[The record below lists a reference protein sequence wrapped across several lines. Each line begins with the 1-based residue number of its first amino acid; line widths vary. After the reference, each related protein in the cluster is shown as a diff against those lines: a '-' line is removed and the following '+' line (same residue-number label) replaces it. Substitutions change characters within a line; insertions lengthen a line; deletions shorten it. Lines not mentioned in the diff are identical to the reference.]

1 MMNVRYYYEFKGY
14 DNILNRVEILTGKTA
29 VAEEIKA
36 TDVPFVLQYGD
47 VKKLTPVQGSGATLG
62 LISMAIFQFENLHTD
77 NMQEYLVKFY
87 RGGALYWMG
96 WLDPE
101 LYEENLALYPPYTVE
116 FTAADFNVL
125 ERLKFTSDT
134 EARYTDTQTMVTQL
148 KRCLDKLAIPFSKL
162 YIGCTTA
169 AEGVT
174 LSASESILHKLYIQ
188 SANFYDEENT
198 PMSCKEVIKSIMQP
212 FGLMMVQRDASVY
225 IFDYNTVSNGLRMKA
240 YNFDTLAYLAD
251 ETVPFSLGDMSDIGF
266 MSANAPYGFEDMVN
280 NVSITSSI
288 YAIDE
293 YLGYNVTEDALHE
306 LESTTGNNN
315 FTLKVYKDCPPWN
328 SGKFLLYEEKA
339 DGGTLMGAEIKYTGD
354 SSAVN
359 SWTFKNKDGFI
370 ISTDGD
376 NFLRL
381 KVDVY
386 VNTRENPFDSNQEEK
401 DERTRAIELYCDLVL
416 KDENDTALMY
426 YGNTYYNGVG
436 WIPAAGGNIVK
447 NSFIVG
453 FTSFNK
459 SSGQSYSS
467 ARSANMWLTN
477 TEIMKTGKDSIGFS
491 LWHTGNGVKIRLPEA
506 SGYIELNINYA
517 IISDGSLS
525 EGIEVYPADKVKS
538 FLINNVEASFE
549 NMAGK
554 PLNTDDCEFKSYIN
568 KGVKADFE
576 DVELKCVSANEDKL
590 PIGKGN
596 ILYKK
601 DGMYGLQ
608 LSFTRSGQTNILER
622 LLLCTIHSNYTRK
635 NRLFTVDL
643 KTTENPAMRYSTFV
657 NRWAD
662 ERFITSGCRIDFNR
676 AVTNL
681 TVTNFSE
688 DTDKLSDIPYE

>member
-1 MMNVRYYYEFKGY
+1 MNVRYYYEFKGY
-14 DNILNRVEILTGKTA
+14 DNILNRVEILTEKTA
-29 VAEEIKA
+29 VSEEIKA

-47 VKKLTPVQGSGATLG
+47 VKKLTPIQGSGATLN
-62 LISMAIFQFENLHTD
+62 LISKSVFQFENLHTD
-77 NMQEYLVKFY
+77 NMQDYLIRFY
-87 RGGALYWMG
+87 RDGSLYWMG

-125 ERLKFTSDT
+125 ERLKFTSET
-134 EARYTDTQTMVTQL
+134 EAQYTDIQPMIIQL
-148 KRCLDKLAIPFSKL
+148 KRCFDKLAIPFDKL
-162 YIGCTTA
+162 YIGCTTT

-174 LSASESILHKLYIQ
+174 LSTSESLLHKLYIQ
-188 SANFYDEENT
+188 SANFYDEENA
-198 PMSCKEVIKSIMQP
+198 PMSCKEVIKSILQP

-225 IFDYNTVSNGLRMKA
+225 IYDYNTVSNGLRMKA
-240 YNFDTLAYLAD
+240 YNFDTMTYVAD
-251 ETVPFSLGDMSDIGF
+251 ENVPFSLGDMSSIGF

-288 YAIDE
+288 YALND
-293 YLGYNVTEDALHE
+293 YLQYNVTEDNLHE
-306 LESTTGNNN
+306 LESTTENNQY
-315 FTLKVYKDCPPWN
+315 TLKVYKECPPWDK
-328 SGKFLLYEEKA
+328 GEFLLYESS
-339 DGGTLMGAEIKYTGD
+339 DGSTLMGAKINYTGD
-354 SSAVN
+354 GSSIN
-359 SWTFKNKDGFI
+359 DWTFKNKEGFV

-381 KVDVY
+381 KVDAY
-386 VNTRENPFDSNQEEK
+386 VNTRENPFDTEEMEN
-401 DERTRAIELYCDLVL
+401 DERTRVIELYCDLVL
-416 KDENDTALMY
+416 KDEYGTPLMY
-426 YGNTYYNGVG
+426 YGNIFTKGVG
-436 WIPAAGGNIVK
+436 WIPAAGGTVNK
-447 NSFIVG
+447 NCFVIGFIN
-453 FTSFNK
+453 FQK
-459 SSGQSYSS
+459 SNPISD
-467 ARSANMWLTN
+467 ARSANMWITN
-477 TEIMKTGKDSIGFS
+477 TSILKLAENSINFAFKWSHIGE
-491 LWHTGNGVKIRLPEA
+491 GEQIRLPES

-517 IISDGSLS
+517 IISDGGLGES
-525 EGIEVYPADKVKS
+525 EMKVYPADKVKNI
-538 FLINNVEASFE
+538 LINNMEASFE

-554 PLNTDDCEFKSYIN
+554 PLNTDDYEFKSYIN

-635 NRLFTVDL
+635 NRVFTVDL
-643 KTTENPAMRYSTFV
+643 KTTDNPVMRYSTFI
-657 NRWAD
+657 NRWSG
-662 ERFITSGCRIDFNR
+662 ERFITSGCRFDFNR